1 MEILTMGT
9 TRRHMKI
16 LDVFTAFFV
25 NKQEEEPDLQTA
37 REQIALVENGRELI
51 DLSELTVLGLQ
62 EVKNKMGELDHTY
75 PDFMI
80 FKENPV
86 LMNNTESRYAGIPDL
101 IIEVWSKT
109 NHESEREQK
118 RALYCTN
125 KSEFW
130 EIEQNSPIIN
140 CWNKEGQMYQQQMD
154 AEVKTPWGELIN
166 LTSLAKDVA
175 DVPNDRFHG
184 GSSTGKK
191 IDLSKFKK

>member
-1 MEILTMGT
+1 METLTMGT

-25 NKQEEEPDLQTA
+25 KKQEQDPEYQNFHTA

-51 DLSELTVLGLQ
+51 DLSELTLLGLQ
-62 EVKNKMGELDHTY
+62 EVKNKMSELDHTY

-86 LMNNTESRYAGIPDL
+86 LMNDAETRYAGIPDL

-109 NHESEREQK
+109 NYESEREQK
-118 RALYCTN
+118 RVLYCTG

-130 EIEQNSPIIN
+130 EIEQNSPIIT
-140 CWNKEGQMYQQQMD
+140 CWNKEGQMYQQQMN
-154 AEVKTPWGELIN
+154 EPVKTPWGEL
-166 LTSLAKDVA
+166 
-175 DVPNDRFHG
+175 
-184 GSSTGKK
+184 
-191 IDLSKFKK
+191 